1 MIFLVTN
8 GQIPPCIDNT
18 TLHKGYYDP
27 LAPTS
32 SLWDLANSYTPP
44 PPNSNINYN
53 GPPLEKMETIVFTTK
68 ERSYTY
74 QEKPLNSMFGIDLSY
89 NKFTGEIPLQ
99 IGYLFRIRALNLSHD
114 NLIGSIPPTFSNL
127 KQIESLDLYN
137 NKFNGKIPPQLVEL
151 IALAVF
157 TVWYTIT
164 YQIRCQSGRHNLQR
178 LTRVATR
185 EILFFVDCHCPG
197 VAMKTDHYHQSQK
210 MMIIV
215 SLTWAVSTSLLQYL
229 M

>member
-8 GQIPPCIDNT
+8 GQIPPCLDNT
-18 TLHKGYYDP
+18 TLHKGYYDS

-32 SLWDLANSYTPP
+32 SLWDLANSYSPP

-68 ERSYTY
+68 ERSYSY
-74 QEKPLNSMFGIDLSY
+74 QEKPLNSMFGVDLSC
-89 NKFTGEIPLQ
+89 NKFTGETPLQ

-114 NLIGSIPPTFSNL
+114 NLKGSIPPTFSNL

-157 TVWYTIT
+157 SVVYN
-164 YQIRCQSGRHNLQR
+164 NLSDKIPEWTAQFTT
-178 LTRVATR
+178 LN
-185 EILFFVDCHCPG
+185 E
-197 VAMKTDHYHQSQK
+197 S
-210 MMIIV
+210 
-215 SLTWAVSTSLLQYL
+215 S
-229 M
+229 